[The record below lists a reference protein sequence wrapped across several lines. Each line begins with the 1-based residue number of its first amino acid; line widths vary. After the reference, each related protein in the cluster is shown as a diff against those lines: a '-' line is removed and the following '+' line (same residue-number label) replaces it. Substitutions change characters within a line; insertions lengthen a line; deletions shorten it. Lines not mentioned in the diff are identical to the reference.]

1 MPVAA
6 ARAKPDTALLAAVD
20 VARAAAVEEAG
31 SEVGEHLGAAAEPD
45 VERVVTHRF
54 ASLAPGYRGWVWAVT
69 VSRVSRGKTITV
81 DEVVQL
87 PGDGALLAPAWLP
100 WSDRLQPGDLG
111 PGDLLPTAPDDPR
124 LVPGYHFEADDE
136 PEVLDVVRELG
147 LGRVRVLSPEGRD
160 DAADRWINGAGGPNV
175 ELAESAPAACE
186 TCGFLVRLGG
196 ALGTGFG
203 AGAGGRGAGG
213 VPRAGGRRAGPGV
226 GGVRQ
231 GVAPGRGARGDP
243 RPRLRRALRG
253 RRGRDPVPDDR
264 RCCRD
269 GGRRDRLRRPRPQL
283 TF

>member
-1 MPVAA
+1 MPVVT
-6 ARAKPDTALLAAVD
+6 RTKPDPALLAAVD
-20 VARAAAVEEAG
+20 VARAAAVDEAG
-31 SEVGEHLGAAAEPD
+31 AEVGEHLGADVEPD
-45 VERVVTHRF
+45 VERVVSHRF

-69 VSRVSRGKTITV
+69 LSRVSRGKTITV

-147 LGRVRVLSPEGRD
+147 LGRIRVLSPEGRD
-160 DAADRWINGAGGPNV
+160 DAADRWVNGAGGPNV

-196 ALGTGFG
+196 GLGQAFG
-203 AGAGGRGAGG
+203 ACANEWSPSDGLVVSLDHGCGAHSEGAADAIQSRTI
-213 VPRAGGRRAGPGV
+213 VE
-226 GGVRQ
+226 
-231 GVAPGRGARGDP
+231 VAATVVDETGY
-243 RPRLRRALRG
+243 
-253 RRGRDPVPDDR
+253 DDL
-264 RCCRD
+264 
-269 GGRRDRLRRPRPQL
+269 GHS
-283 TF
+283 

>member
-1 MPVAA
+1 MPVVT
-6 ARAKPDTALLAAVD
+6 RAKPDSALLAAVD
-20 VARAAAVEEAG
+20 EARAAAVDEAG
-31 SEVGEHLGAAAEPD
+31 AEVGEHLGAEAEPD

-69 VSRVSRGKTITV
+69 LSRVSRGKTITV

-160 DAADRWINGAGGPNV
+160 DAADRWVNGAGGPNV
-175 ELAESAPAACE
+175 ELAEAAPAACE

-196 ALGTGFG
+196 GLGQVFG
-203 AGAGGRGAGG
+203 ACANEWSPSDGLVVSLDHGCGAHSEGAAAAIQSRTF
-213 VPRAGGRRAGPGV
+213 VE
-226 GGVRQ
+226 
-231 GVAPGRGARGDP
+231 VAATVVDETGY
-243 RPRLRRALRG
+243 
-253 RRGRDPVPDDR
+253 DDL
-264 RCCRD
+264 
-269 GGRRDRLRRPRPQL
+269 GHS
-283 TF
+283 